1 MVTGGTVLLAVRG
14 VKTRTELGGTCADIN
29 WSTATPPLAAS
40 VDSRTVDT
48 NLSYTT
54 RSVQPARPGCYTFAA
69 IATNNFVTGGDVP
82 SSQGFGDPSELVE
95 VRTPPSP
102 PSPSASQTQQAG
114 PPAPTAGN
122 AAGLPQTGASMAPQL
137 LLAAALMAA
146 GAVVLA
152 ATRRRRLFRRKR

>member
-1 MVTGGTVLLAVRG
+1 MPTVPAKVQPVTVMTPDEAVNPPHDES
-14 VKTRTELGGTCADIN
+14 V
-29 WSTATPPLAAS
+29 PPLAAS

-102 PSPSASQTQQAG
+102 PSPSPSQTQQAG